1 MFLTQLKIGTRL
13 AASFGMVILL
23 MLALLAAALAQ
34 LDSVTVLTRQLNDAD
49 KRHAETLTQIASFKT
64 ALKSLNE
71 STAAATEALQ
81 KGVPETA
88 AKVLTS
94 QTKPSVDALQGSLQA
109 LAMLQAGEG
118 TAKRGGAANE
128 SGNPRLMMIAL
139 GVLASLVAIGS
150 VYGLRRSIAVPLAE
164 AIHIAE
170 IVASGDLSHD
180 FESDHQGEFGRLLSA
195 MGTMEDTLT
204 ELVTQIKETT
214 TPLTSAAQEIAS
226 ANADLSLRTESQAA
240 SLKETAAS
248 MEDLSL
254 TIQKNAEH
262 AQTANALASTA
273 SAIAQRGGVVVG
285 DVVQTMDAI
294 SASSRKVVDI
304 IGVIEGISFQTNIL
318 ALNAAVE
325 AARAGEQGRGFAVV
339 ASEVRTLAQRS
350 SAAAHEIRGL
360 ISDSVQQVQSGSQ
373 LVSHAGDTMQE
384 IVQAVKRVTDILGD
398 ISLASARQ
406 SSGAEHVSQAV
417 LQMDAVTQ
425 QNATLVVQAAGSAE
439 ALARQV
445 QQLQRA
451 VDQFKV

>member
-1 MFLTQLKIGTRL
+1 MFLTQLKVGTRL
-13 AASFGMVILL
+13 AASFGAVILL
-23 MLALLAAALAQ
+23 MLTLLAAALAQ
-34 LDSVTVLTRQLNDAD
+34 LDSVTILTRQLNDAD
-49 KRHAETLTQIASFKT
+49 KRHAETQTQIASIKT
-64 ALKSLNE
+64 ALKALGE
-71 STAAATEALQ
+71 STAAASVALQ
-81 KGVPETA
+81 KGAPETA
-88 AKVLTS
+88 AKLLTS
-94 QTKPSVDALQGSLQA
+94 QTQPSVDELQGSLQA
-109 LAMLQAGEG
+109 LAMLQAGDG
-118 TAKRGGAANE
+118 TARPGGAANE
-128 SGNPRLMMIAL
+128 PGSPRLMMIAL
-139 GVLASLVAIGS
+139 GVFALLVAMGS
-150 VYGLRRSIAVPLAE
+150 VYGLRRSIVVPLDE

-170 IVASGDLSHD
+170 TVASGDLSHD

-214 TPLTSAAQEIAS
+214 TPLTSAAQEISS

-350 SAAAHEIRGL
+350 SAAANEIRGL

-425 QNATLVVQAAGSAE
+425 QNATLVVQAADSAE

-445 QQLQRA
+445 QQLQKA